1 MSHYKTSR
9 REFLR
14 LSTVGAG
21 AMLLAAC
28 GAPQP
33 EPAASAATAAPAASA
48 ATAAPA
54 ASEAT
59 AAPAASAETVTL
71 NVFVHEN
78 HPFDLVKPLF
88 EAKYPNV
95 KLNMMKNNDMT
106 VFRTTLAAG
115 DTDPGSV
122 PDIFWPEPFDV
133 QQLGKTGAL
142 FDCTELIE
150 KHKSEFSEGKIA
162 ECYISKT
169 GKYASVPGAIS
180 LTGLYWRPD
189 IWEKAGVQMP
199 DDWTWDDFI
208 PAAQKIKKDTGAYSL
223 FLPTDG
229 SQNASVLWTF
239 ILAQLGGSIT
249 NADGTKVTM
258 DDDKGIAAMTLVK
271 KIYDA
276 DIAINDGMFNET
288 FLSACKAGKVAAFP
302 MQDWYRQFGIG
313 GSVKTPEEGLGK
325 WRVALL
331 PRAVKDGI
339 RTANFGGANTASTKY
354 TQHPTEV
361 SAFLEFAHMTMEG
374 SSAIAKFG
382 NTPSYLPYLQ
392 GDEFLSLK
400 APIFGDQLYNQ
411 VWAEAIKQYPKQWY
425 KLPVS
430 SEATGEVDTKIP
442 DILKGKVGI
451 EEGLKAIGDTVRK
464 LNERYQD

>member
-1 MSHYKTSR
+1 MPQKKFSR
-9 REFLR
+9 RDFLR
-14 LSTVGAG
+14 LSAVSAG
-21 AMLLAAC
+21 TMLLPTRSSVFDSITSRNPARNWQQS
-28 GAPQP
+28 QP
-33 EPAASAATAAPAASA
+33 
-48 ATAAPA
+48 
-54 ASEAT
+54 
-59 AAPAASAETVTL
+59 VTL

-78 HPFDLVKPLF
+78 HPFDNVKPLF
-88 EAKYPNV
+88 EAKYPNI
-95 KLNMMKNNDMT
+95 KLNMMKNNDMA
-106 VFRTTLAAG
+106 VFRTALAAG
-115 DTDPGSV
+115 NTDPGGV
-122 PDIFWPEPFDV
+122 PDIIWPEPFDV

-142 FDCTELIE
+142 FDCSALIE
-150 KHKSEFSEGKIA
+150 KHKSEFPEGKLA
-162 ECYISKT
+162 ECYIPAT

-180 LTGLYWRPD
+180 VTGLFYRPD
-189 IWEKAGVQMP
+189 IWEKAGVNMP

-208 PAAQKIKKDTGAYSL
+208 EAAKKIKKNTGAYSL

-229 SQNASVLWTF
+229 SQFASVLWTF

-288 FLSACKAGKVAAFP
+288 FLTACKADKVASFP
-302 MQDWYRQFGIG
+302 MQDWFRQFGIG
-313 GSVKTPEEGLGK
+313 AAVTKPEEGLGK

-339 RTANFGGANTASTKY
+339 RTANFGGANTTSTKF
-354 TQHPTEV
+354 TLHPTEV
-361 SAFLEFAHMTMEG
+361 SEFMEFAHMTMEG

-382 NTPSYLPYLQ
+382 NTPSYLPYLN
-392 GDEFLSLK
+392 GEEFQSLK
-400 APIFGDQLYNQ
+400 APIFGDQLYNK

-425 KLPVS
+425 KLPVFN
-430 SEATGEVDTKIP
+430 EATGEVDTKMP

-451 EEGLKAIGDTVRK
+451 AEGMKAIGDTVRK
-464 LNERYQD
+464 LNERYQG